1 MLFAF
6 PSRYWFTIGRS
17 RVFSLGGWS
26 PHLQTGFRVSRPT
39 CRTLSTRNAISCT
52 GLSPTMATLSRVFHY
67 RNPYHVQALPRSLA
81 TTYGISVDFF
91 SSGYLDVSVLPVRST
106 DPMCSGRSTPCGVG
120 FPIRTS
126 PDQSYIASSPKLFAG
141 LHVLRRLSSP
151 RHPPDA
157 LIRLIL

>member
-1 MLFAF
+1 MVPASSRRIPRAPRYSGYRYHAGRLRISGFHALRPLF
-6 PSRYWFTIGRS
+6 PKGSSRLPLRISRS
-17 RVFSLGGWS
+17 YYPARAL
-26 PHLQTGFRVSRPT
+26 
-39 CRTLSTRNAISCT
+39 TLTVWA
-52 GLSPTMATLSRVFHY
+52 A
-67 RNPYHVQALPRSLA
+67 PRSLA
-81 TTYGISVDFF
+81 ATGGISVDFF